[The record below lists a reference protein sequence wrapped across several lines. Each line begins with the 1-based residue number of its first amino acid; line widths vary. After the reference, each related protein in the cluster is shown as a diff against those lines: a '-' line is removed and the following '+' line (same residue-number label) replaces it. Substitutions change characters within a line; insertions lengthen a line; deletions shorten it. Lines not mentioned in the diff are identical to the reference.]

1 MKSIF
6 DAVSRDSSRIV
17 TASYSTSFSLG
28 IRFLDRGIQ
37 DPIHGIYG
45 FVRLADEIVDSFHDY
60 PKSDLLREFTQ
71 DTYTSITR
79 GISTNPI
86 LNHFQQVVNTFQ
98 IDMDLIE
105 TFLNS
110 MSMDLHQTAHDESS
124 YKAYILGSAEV
135 VGLMCLKVF
144 TMGDAKLYEQL
155 KPNAMSLG
163 SAFQK
168 INFLRDLK
176 ADYAVL
182 GRVYFPGVNLES
194 MTESD
199 KACIER
205 DIEKDFDHGMEG
217 ILKLPKKARLGV
229 YVAYIY
235 YRSLFNKIRNTQARQ
250 IMQKRIRIPNPQK
263 AVLFASSYLRNSLNL
278 L

>member
-1 MKSIF
+1 MKSLF
-6 DAVSRDSSRIV
+6 DAVSRQSSRMI
-17 TASYSTSFSLG
+17 TSSYSTSFSLG
-28 IRFLDRGIQ
+28 IKFLNRNIQ

-45 FVRLADEIVDSFHDY
+45 FVRLADEIVDSFHGY
-60 PKSDLLREFTQ
+60 PKKDLLAEFSKE
-71 DTYTSITR
+71 TYLSIER
-79 GISTNPI
+79 GISTNPV
-86 LNHFQQVVNTFQ
+86 LNHFQQVVNQ
-98 IDMDLIE
+98 YKIDLDLIE

-110 MSMDLHQTAHDESS
+110 MAMDLNQTAHDESS
-124 YKAYILGSAEV
+124 YKTYILGSAEV

-144 TMGDAKLYEQL
+144 TLGDSELYERL

-217 ILKLPKKARLGV
+217 ILKLPKSARLGV

-235 YRSLFNKIRNTQARQ
+235 YRSLFNKIRGTQAKE
-250 IMQKRIRIPNPQK
+250 IMQQRIRIPNPQK
-263 AVLFASSYLRNSLNL
+263 IVLFAGSYVRNSLNL